1 MRNHLAGGELG
12 VWHIHCDHIAHMV
25 ISFLGT
31 KGGTGTTTLAV
42 NCAAELRRVT
52 GLPTVIVDLKPGT
65 GDVGLFLGIRSK
77 FTLLDLLD
85 QLDWIG
91 PDLVP
96 NLLAHHACGLDVL
109 PAAADFGRPGST
121 DAPEIEHAIDILRRG
136 YAYVVVDAG
145 STLSPCAAA
154 ALYMS
159 DEVHLVANPD
169 VPCLRNL
176 QRLRDLVRL
185 AGVPEGHVRYVLNR
199 TSDMEVVPLREIEE
213 ALGRHI
219 DHRFTSDYRTV
230 AAALNAGVPLS
241 TLRPGALRAE
251 LDTFARA
258 MVSRALPAA

>member
-1 MRNHLAGGELG
+1 
-12 VWHIHCDHIAHMV
+12 MV
-25 ISFLGT
+25 VSFLGT

-42 NCAAELRRVT
+42 NCAAELRRVS
-52 GLPTVIVDLKPGT
+52 GMPTVVVDLKPGT
-65 GDVGLFLGIRSK
+65 GDVGLFLGVRSK

-85 QLDWIG
+85 QLTWLEPHVIPG
-91 PDLVP
+91 M
-96 NLLAHHACGLDVL
+96 LARHDCGVDVL
-109 PAAADFGRPGST
+109 PGAADYGRPGAA
-121 DAPEIEHAIDILRRG
+121 DAADVEHVIDTLRRT
-136 YAYVVVDAG
+136 YDYVVVDAG
-145 STLSPCAAA
+145 SALSPCSAA
-154 ALYMS
+154 ALHVS

-169 VPCLRNL
+169 LPCLRNL

-185 AGVPEGHVRYVLNR
+185 AGVPEDRVRYVLNR
-199 TSDMEVVPLREIEE
+199 TSEMEVVPLREIEE

-258 MVSRALPAA
+258 IVSRALAAA

>member
-1 MRNHLAGGELG
+1 
-12 VWHIHCDHIAHMV
+12 MV
-25 ISFLGT
+25 VSFLGT

-52 GLPTVIVDLKPGT
+52 GLPTVIVDLKAGT
-65 GDVGLFLGIRSK
+65 GDVGLFLGVRSK

-85 QLDWIG
+85 QLEWID
-91 PDLVP
+91 PQSVP
-96 NLLAHHACGLDVL
+96 SLLARHACGVDVL
-109 PAAADFGRPGST
+109 PAATDVVRPGTS
-121 DAPEIEHAIDILRRG
+121 DAPDVELAIDILRRG
-136 YAYVVVDAG
+136 YDYVVVDAG
-145 STLSPCAAA
+145 SNLSPCAAA
-154 ALYMS
+154 ALHAS
-159 DEVHLVANPD
+159 DEAHLVANPD

-185 AGVPEGHVRYVLNR
+185 AGVPEDRVRYVLNR
-199 TSDMEVVPLREIEE
+199 TSEVEVVPLREIED

-258 MVSRALPAA
+258 IVSRALPAA

>member
-1 MRNHLAGGELG
+1 
-12 VWHIHCDHIAHMV
+12 MV
-25 ISFLGT
+25 VSFLGT

-65 GDVGLFLGIRSK
+65 GDVGLFLGVRSK

-91 PDLVP
+91 PEAVP
-96 NLLAHHACGLDVL
+96 NMLAHHACGLDVL
-109 PAAADFGRPGST
+109 PAAADFGRPGAI
-121 DAPEIEHAIDILRRG
+121 DAPDIEHAIDTLRRG

-154 ALYMS
+154 ALHMS

-185 AGVPEGHVRYVLNR
+185 AGVPDDRVRYVLNR
-199 TSDMEVVPLREIEE
+199 TSDTEVVPLREIEE

>member
-1 MRNHLAGGELG
+1 
-12 VWHIHCDHIAHMV
+12 MV
-25 ISFLGT
+25 VSFLGT

-52 GLPTVIVDLKPGT
+52 GLPTVIVDLKSGT
-65 GDVGLFLGIRSK
+65 GDVGLFLGLRSK
-77 FTLLDLLD
+77 FTLVDLLD
-85 QLDWIG
+85 QLDWID
-91 PDLVP
+91 PQSVP
-96 NLLAHHACGLDVL
+96 SLLARHECGIDVL
-109 PAAADFGRPGST
+109 PASADYGRPGSS
-121 DAPEIEHAIDILRRG
+121 DAAAVEQAIDTLRRG
-136 YAYVVVDAG
+136 YDYVVVDAG
-145 STLSPCAAA
+145 STLTSCTAA
-154 ALYMS
+154 ALLVS

-185 AGVPEGHVRYVLNR
+185 AGVAEGRVRSVLNR
-199 TSDMEVVPLREIEE
+199 TSDVEVLPMREIEE

-251 LDTFARA
+251 FDTFARA
-258 MVSRALPAA
+258 LVARALPAAS